1 MKEVHHLL
9 PGVIYRIH
17 WNGQNNDMI
26 GTFLDHQP
34 NGPRFTN
41 VNYRNI
47 LFGAPGERPR
57 KIDPHPM
64 VFDPAHFTFYES
76 GDTLQRKELLRRTL
90 NGLVP
95 GSSKYY
101 TGRGTRNVIR
111 KRVRS
116 SRK

>member
-47 LFGAPGERPR
+47 LFGDPGERPR

-64 VFDPAHFTFYES
+64 VFVPAHFTFYES
-76 GDTLQRKELLRRTL
+76 GDTLQRKEHTSKLLERVFGTKRHGREYFGGRRR
-90 NGLVP
+90 
-95 GSSKYY
+95 K
-101 TGRGTRNVIR
+101 RTRNR
-111 KRVRS
+111 RV
-116 SRK
+116 